1 MYKFRLSPRC
11 LNFPR
16 DSAVCHLISA
26 FVTQTC
32 SGVADGA
39 PLSELSW
46 PSSLAVVAVSFSGLF
61 TFIFLMLACLCCRKG
76 DIGFKVSSLLPP
88 TGGDERSTLRGG
100 PVSWAFSYS
109 PHAEVRGAEELVF
122 SLIIDFFFKYT
133 KEHICVLIKRKEEG
147 NVSLNVPKAH
157 RLSIK

>member
-1 MYKFRLSPRC
+1 MGMNRWKRNEAFFDQPRVYKFRLSPCC
-11 LNFPR
+11 LNFLY
-16 DSAVCHLISA
+16 DSAVYHLISA

-61 TFIFLMLACLCCRKG
+61 TFIFLMLACLCCKKD

-88 TGGDERSTLRGG
+88 TGNDGECAL
-100 PVSWAFSYS
+100 
-109 PHAEVRGAEELVF
+109 
-122 SLIIDFFFKYT
+122 
-133 KEHICVLIKRKEEG
+133 
-147 NVSLNVPKAH
+147 
-157 RLSIK
+157 